1 MVVTY
6 ELPEPLNP
14 DLEAACRERCCTV
27 REFIGQLVHAELA
40 TRRLPNVKVGTHG
53 AFTSGWRGD
62 GHHEEEAEP
71 DGCPVEHRILIPSDT
86 LEML

>member
-40 TRRLPNVKVGTHG
+40 TRRLLNVEMGTHG
-53 AFTSGWRGD
+53 AFSSGWRGSA
-62 GHHEEEAEP
+62 HREEEEEP
-71 DGCPVEHRILIPSDT
+71 EGYPVRL
-86 LEML
+86 